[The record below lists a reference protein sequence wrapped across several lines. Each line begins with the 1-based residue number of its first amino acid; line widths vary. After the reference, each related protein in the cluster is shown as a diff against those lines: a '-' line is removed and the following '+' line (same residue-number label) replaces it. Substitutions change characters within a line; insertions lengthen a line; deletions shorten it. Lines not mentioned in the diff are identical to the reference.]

1 MPLMLVGRDPDM
13 LGLLREVLIDA
24 GFLVSAKLL
33 DSFARNITSH
43 EPASVLI
50 YDESPGEADAERLW
64 ASLQDTG
71 WARVPLVVLSEVFDG
86 ARVARCLDRGIS
98 EYITKPF
105 DVDELAARV
114 RKVLREQMT
123 QERGGLVEP
132 SEIQPEEGFSGD
144 LAYMGLPDLLMNLH
158 QNRRT
163 GELTVSM
170 DEGDYAFQFSRGELV
185 NVTGPERIKGNKALY
200 RAIRLFYGRF
210 VFAPL
215 EDAHAFERTNDYGPL
230 PNLVLSAVQESDEY
244 PITRNQLPPD
254 PITVM
259 LSPEASSEAFSQDL
273 RLLRPLLKRPDL
285 SYTIDDLVLASPKT
299 DLQAASELLRLYNDA
314 VLVLAD

>member
-1 MPLMLVGRDPDM
+1 MLVGRDPDM

-33 DSFARNITSH
+33 DSFARNVMAH
-43 EPASVLI
+43 EPASTLI

-64 ASLQDTG
+64 ASLQETG
-71 WARVPLVVLSEVFDG
+71 WAHVPLLVLSEVFDG

-98 EYITKPF
+98 EYISKPF

-114 RKVLREQMT
+114 RKVLRDEMT
-123 QERGGLVEP
+123 DVGLAEP
-132 SEIQPEEGFSGD
+132 SEIEQEQGFSGD

-163 GELTVSM
+163 GDLTVSM
-170 DEGDYAFQFSRGELV
+170 DEGDYVFQFSAGEFINVRG
-185 NVTGPERIKGNKALY
+185 PKRIKGNKAFY

-215 EDAHAFERTNDYGPL
+215 EESHAFKNVNDYGPL

-259 LSPEASSEAFSQDL
+259 LSPEASTDAFSQDL

-285 SYTIDDLVLASPKT
+285 PYTIDDLVLASPKT
-299 DLQAASELLRLYNDA
+299 DLQAAGELLRLFNDA